1 MLNFN
6 RIQLLVTRQ
15 PPLSMGFSRQE
26 YWSELPCPPS
36 GDLPNPGIEHLSLK
50 SPALAGGLFT
60 TSATWEAQIYIVV
73 VQSLSHIQLFA
84 TPWTVARQAS

>member
-60 TSATWEAQIYIVV
+60 TSATWEAQKYSNI
-73 VQSLSHIQLFA
+73 SLMFIDLFWFNF
-84 TPWTVARQAS
+84 TKASKP